1 MPTTDKKK
9 RTNVG
14 KARNAK
20 NIVLTKVEDIH
31 YRAFKS
37 NTITSISAM
46 SSCPRL
52 KDYIKQD

>member
-1 MPTTDKKK
+1 MPTTNKRK

-20 NIVLTKVEDIH
+20 NIMLTEVEDIH

-37 NTITSISAM
+37 NAITLSSAIAI
-46 SSCPRL
+46 CPKL
-52 KDYIKQD
+52 KDYIKQG